1 MQRVRPEPSSVR
13 GVRFSVAYEYLV
25 HFTSRVFDPENPT
38 FADALC
44 RVEPQRRQRV
54 FAVLDEGLVRA
65 WPSLAD
71 SIRTYVSAHSASIE
85 LFGPPLVVPGGEA
98 VKNDPEAPLRLQ
110 QSMAELGVD
119 RQSFCVIV
127 GGGAVL
133 DMAGFAAATAHRGVR
148 VVRVPTTVLAQND
161 SGIGVKNGIN
171 AFGVKNFVGSF
182 AAPFAVINDAEFL
195 STLQRRDRI
204 AGIAE
209 AVKVALIR
217 DADFFEW
224 LCENRRALAELQPDA
239 TRTMIRRC
247 AELHLDHISGSG
259 DPFEFGSARP
269 LDFGHW
275 AAHKLESLSG
285 HELRHGEA
293 VAIGL
298 ALDSRYSVEQGW
310 LAEADFERIAGLLS
324 GLGFELVHP
333 ALFETGPDGEL
344 AVLGGLRDFRE
355 HLGGDLTVTMLKAPG
370 RSFDV
375 NEMDTETIRICIE
388 RSRGYA
394 SA

>member
-1 MQRVRPEPSSVR
+1 
-13 GVRFSVAYEYLV
+13 
-25 HFTSRVFDPENPT
+25 
-38 FADALC
+38 
-44 RVEPQRRQRV
+44 
-54 FAVLDEGLVRA
+54 
-65 WPSLAD
+65 
-71 SIRTYVSAHSASIE
+71 
-85 LFGPPLVVPGGEA
+85 
-98 VKNDPEAPLRLQ
+98 
-110 QSMAELGVD
+110 
-119 RQSFCVIV
+119 
-127 GGGAVL
+127 
-133 DMAGFAAATAHRGVR
+133 
-148 VVRVPTTVLAQND
+148 VRVPTTVLAQND